1 MSLIYNVSEILLH
14 FVTGLLYILRTNG
27 LRAYRLC
34 RYFMQTPT
42 SKAFLR
48 FRGEKFGGRSRVTRH
63 QRTSSGN
70 LSARELA
77 HQISKY
83 KAQ

>member
-1 MSLIYNVSEILLH
+1 M
-14 FVTGLLYILRTNG
+14 LRTNG

-48 FRGEKFGGRSRVTRH
+48 FRVDKYGGRSRVTRH
-63 QRTSSGN
+63 QRTSGGN
-70 LSARELA
+70 ASARLERARTPNQLI
-77 HQISKY
+77 QSSK
-83 KAQ
+83 KDTVFNPRNKNVA